1 MTQTQMNIEMTNS
14 IHPDTSVSAVHL
26 VVADLES
33 QLSFYRDK
41 LGLKVHHQENGTASL
56 GAGEAD
62 FLFLTQRPAVRPP
75 RRATGLYHFAILT
88 PSRLQLARSLR
99 QLAETST
106 PVEGFAD
113 HLVSEAIY
121 LSDPEGNGI
130 EIYRDRPRDQWPRR
144 DGQVVMAS
152 DPLDLDGILAE
163 LESDREPWT
172 GLHPETRLGHMHL
185 KVADI
190 VEAEAFYCGV
200 LGFDL
205 IARLASSALFVS
217 AGGYHHHIGMN
228 TWESAGAAP
237 PPSGSTGL
245 AHFVIELPD
254 ATELSRTADRMR
266 GANWKFSEREGGL
279 FVRDPSENGLLLAT
293 RDQAT

>member
-1 MTQTQMNIEMTNS
+1 MTDS
-14 IHPDTSVSAVHL
+14 IHPETTVSAVHL
-26 VVADLES
+26 AVANLEG

-41 LGLKVHHQENGTASL
+41 LGFKVHRQESDTVYL
-56 GAGEAD
+56 GAGGAD
-62 FLFLTQRPAVRPP
+62 FLILTERSAVRPP

-88 PSRLQLARSLR
+88 PSRLHLARSLR

-152 DPLDLDGILAE
+152 DPLNLDGILAE
-163 LESDREPWT
+163 LEGDREPWA
-172 GLHPETRLGHMHL
+172 GLHPATRLGHMHL
-185 KVADI
+185 KVAEV
-190 VEAEAFYCGV
+190 VETEAFYCGV
-200 LGFDL
+200 LRFDL

-237 PPSGSTGL
+237 SPPGSTGL
-245 AHFVIELPD
+245 THFVIELPD
-254 ATELSRTADRMR
+254 AAELSRTAERMR
-266 GANWKFSEREGGL
+266 RANWKFDEREDGL
-279 FVRDPSENGLLLAT
+279 FARDPSKNGILLTA
-293 RDQAT
+293 RIAS